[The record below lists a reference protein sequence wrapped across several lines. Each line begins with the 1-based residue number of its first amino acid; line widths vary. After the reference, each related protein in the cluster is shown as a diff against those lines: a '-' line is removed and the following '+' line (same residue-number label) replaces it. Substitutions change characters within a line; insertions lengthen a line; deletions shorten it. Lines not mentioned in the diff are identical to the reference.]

1 MLPEVYPPVI
11 DLLISLLTALRRIYK
26 PVIDN
31 IIHKMI
37 ESNLDFY
44 LEEITESSRNTNR
57 IKELKSRKNNQIF
70 HVRQNSTQRFFQY
83 RIDKITQFKLYLRC
97 KSVKCSSRLEVIL
110 GFDSDADY
118 DSDPETETDYDCYPD
133 SE

>member
-1 MLPEVYPPVI
+1 MCNQHQIDCKRELDRTDYDCDFKVLPEVYPPVI

-44 LEEITESSRNTNR
+44 LEEITESSRNRNR
-57 IKELKSRKNNQIF
+57 I
-70 HVRQNSTQRFFQY
+70 
-83 RIDKITQFKLYLRC
+83 
-97 KSVKCSSRLEVIL
+97 
-110 GFDSDADY
+110 
-118 DSDPETETDYDCYPD
+118 
-133 SE
+133 

>member
-1 MLPEVYPPVI
+1 MLPEVYQPVI

-31 IIHKMI
+31 VIHKMI

-44 LEEITESSRNTNR
+44 LEEITESSRNKR
-57 IKELKSRKNNQIF
+57 IKIKNFRVLVESFIKKD
-70 HVRQNSTQRFFQY
+70 H
-83 RIDKITQFKLYLRC
+83 DEPC
-97 KSVKCSSRLEVIL
+97 
-110 GFDSDADY
+110 DSNADY
-118 DSDPETETDYDCYPD
+118 DSDPDSENEPEFDCYPD

>member
-31 IIHKMI
+31 VTHKMI

-44 LEEITESSRNTNR
+44 LEEITESSRNKNR
-57 IKELKSRKNNQIF
+57 IKELKSIKIIKFLMLGRIQLNDFFNTE
-70 HVRQNSTQRFFQY
+70 ST
-83 RIDKITQFKLYLRC
+83 
-97 KSVKCSSRLEVIL
+97 KSRSSNYTYVAKVSNVLAAL
-110 GFDSDADY
+110 K
-118 DSDPETETDYDCYPD
+118 
-133 SE
+133 

>member
-11 DLLISLLTALRRIYK
+11 DLLISLLTALRRIYT

-57 IKELKSRKNNQIF
+57 IKELQSIKNN
-70 HVRQNSTQRFFQY
+70 V
-83 RIDKITQFKLYLRC
+83 
-97 KSVKCSSRLEVIL
+97 
-110 GFDSDADY
+110 
-118 DSDPETETDYDCYPD
+118 
-133 SE
+133 